1 MQSIWNICKK
11 VETVENENTKYIYH
25 KAKLDIALKEI
36 KTKNSQEK
44 LNIFNKIEK

>member
-1 MQSIWNICKK
+1 MPSIWNICQK

-44 LNIFNKIEK
+44 LNIFN